1 MLQGIVSLLRDG
13 KALLAQ
19 AEAMMT
25 SPAPENVLASFFGE
39 HDQNESVLALE
50 EEVEEIE
57 PVFIPALAAGRIDSL
72 GLW

>member
-1 MLQGIVSLLRDG
+1 MIQGIVSLLKDG

-25 SPAPENVLASFFGE
+25 SPAPENVLAAFFGE
-39 HDQNESVLALE
+39 HEQNEPVLELE
-50 EEVEEIE
+50 GEIEEAE
-57 PVFIPALAAGRIDSL
+57 PVFAPAFSTGTIDSL